1 MRKAAAVWLVLVA
14 AAPAS
19 TGAARQATRSTRPFL
34 ILTLDVPATAP
45 WTDTGIVVLPGDR
58 LQIRAWGTAKFAD
71 AGSPHAV
78 GPQGSGQG
86 GGGCTYVVT
95 DPSVPAHGLIGNV
108 APAMTFD
115 GGGFFIGSS
124 WSGTVPIA
132 GATASDGRLLL
143 GFNDRAMMC
152 DRSGYDSWAF
162 RNNNSGSFMIEVTVR
177 R

>member
-1 MRKAAAVWLVLVA
+1 MRKAATIWFVLVT

-19 TGAARQATRSTRPFL
+19 LGAVRQATQSTRPLL

-58 LQIRAWGTAKFAD
+58 LQIRAWGAAKFAD
-71 AGSPHAV
+71 AGSV
-78 GPQGSGQG
+78 RTIGPQGSGHG

-95 DPSVPAHGLIGNV
+95 DSNVPAHSLIANI

-132 GATASDGRLLL
+132 GTTANDGRLLV
-143 GFNDRAMMC
+143 GFNDGAMMC